1 MNGWGKRRQRLGTTF
16 VEMFMVLHPSCF
28 WLWCIKKPKVIAELR
43 RMFISGAVWSV
54 FLHLVLSSPP
64 EGAVPGTDRRWRG
77 GCLLDCG
84 GWGLNRA
91 VLCVPAE
98 VGSVCQDQN
107 TRASVCLTA
116 RLTYPSCTCLPS
128 NAAQTVCEWGSF
140 FIVARPPAL
149 FPPNKHCTG
158 NCRDIW
164 DFWEVPVERR
174 WELEQG
180 CSLWH
185 LGGEGRAKTQ
195 KKEGGSRGEGVTLPW
210 VVDGVG
216 SISKMHIYTDKQV
229 QVTQFLLTP
238 LGAPGPGVR
247 AKADL
252 PLHRRGWPRLKVRK
266 KWYSVTQGR
275 PVPRVSWQIS
285 TSWDRCTW
293 STSSRGCLYPL
304 PSSAARVVNT
314 TAIDEAGVS

>member
-1 MNGWGKRRQRLGTTF
+1 MNTFRRWWVVLMNGWSNRRQRLGTTF
-16 VEMFMVLHPSCF
+16 VEMFMVLHPSC
-28 WLWCIKKPKVIAELR
+28 LSTMVHIITKVITELR
-43 RMFISGAVWSV
+43 QMFTSGAVWSV
-54 FLHLVLSSPP
+54 FLRLTFSSPP
-64 EGAVPGTDRRWRG
+64 EGAVHGTDRRWRG

-107 TRASVCLTA
+107 TRASVFLTA

-140 FIVARPPAL
+140 FSAARPPAH

-174 WELEQG
+174 RGIEQG

-195 KKEGGSRGEGVTLPW
+195 KKGGIQRGRRDLALGGWWGGQHQWDAYTHWQTGTGDPVSFDP
-210 VVDGVG
+210 VG
-216 SISKMHIYTDKQV
+216 ST
-229 QVTQFLLTP
+229 
-238 LGAPGPGVR
+238 GA
-247 AKADL
+247 
-252 PLHRRGWPRLKVRK
+252 
-266 KWYSVTQGR
+266 
-275 PVPRVSWQIS
+275 
-285 TSWDRCTW
+285 W
-293 STSSRGCLYPL
+293 SAC
-304 PSSAARVVNT
+304 
-314 TAIDEAGVS
+314 

>member
-1 MNGWGKRRQRLGTTF
+1 
-16 VEMFMVLHPSCF
+16 
-28 WLWCIKKPKVIAELR
+28 
-43 RMFISGAVWSV
+43 MFISGAVWSV
-54 FLHLVLSSPP
+54 FLHLILSSPP

-174 WELEQG
+174 RGLEQG

-195 KKEGGSRGEGVTLPW
+195 KKGGGGPEGRAWPCLGWLMGWAASVRC
-210 VVDGVG
+210 
-216 SISKMHIYTDKQV
+216 IYTLTNRYRWPNFFWPHREHWGLACV
-229 QVTQFLLTP
+229 LRLTSLVTE
-238 LGAPGPGVR
+238 GADPG
-247 AKADL
+247 
-252 PLHRRGWPRLKVRK
+252 
-266 KWYSVTQGR
+266 
-275 PVPRVSWQIS
+275 
-285 TSWDRCTW
+285 
-293 STSSRGCLYPL
+293 
-304 PSSAARVVNT
+304 
-314 TAIDEAGVS
+314 